1 MGARN
6 AVGRLGEGQESQL
19 LKRLASGDQEAR
31 RQLIEAHLGM
41 VSVLG
46 RRYARRWGAPL
57 EDLLQEG
64 AVALVQA
71 VDHYD
76 PDRGTKLST
85 YATWWV
91 KQAIR
96 RAAMAYSRPIRI
108 PERLWERAEELSRA
122 ERCFLGSR
130 TEQRG
135 RDREPSEASS
145 WTDEELEEVRCAL
158 QPVVSLEDQVGD
170 GACELREL
178 LPDHSVED
186 PVDAVARIDARHRLA
201 QALSTLPERER
212 TVLSGRTGFD
222 GYSQSMTSIGKGLGI
237 SRERARQL
245 EDKALKELRERQGE
259 LKLEGLAA

>member
-1 MGARN
+1 MSARN
-6 AVGRLGEGQESQL
+6 AVGRLGEGQESEL

-41 VSVLG
+41 VSALG
-46 RRYARRWGAPL
+46 RRYARRWGVPL

-64 AVALVQA
+64 ALALVQA

-76 PDRGTKLST
+76 PDRGMKLST

-108 PERLWERAEELSRA
+108 PERLWEQAEELSRA

-130 TEQRG
+130 TEQEG

-170 GACELREL
+170 RACELREL

-186 PVDAVARIDARHRLA
+186 PADAVACIDARHRLA

-222 GYSQSMTSIGKGLGI
+222 GYPQSLTSIGKGLGI